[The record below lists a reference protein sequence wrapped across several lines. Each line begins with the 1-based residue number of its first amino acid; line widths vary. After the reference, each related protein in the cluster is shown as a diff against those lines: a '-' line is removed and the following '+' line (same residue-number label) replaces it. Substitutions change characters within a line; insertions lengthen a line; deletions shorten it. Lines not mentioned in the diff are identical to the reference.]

1 MKVTKKPLTELHP
14 PERNVRMHT
23 DKQLKEFRRS
33 VEMFGQIR
41 PIVVDEGGTILA
53 GNGLFETL
61 LSMGRT
67 EADCYIVSGLTEAQ
81 KKKLMLADNKIF
93 GLGVDDLD
101 TMDAF
106 LVELKDDLDIPGFD
120 EDLLKNMVADAEE
133 ITETLQE
140 YGTLDEE
147 EVEKIKAAGERK
159 DFYMSAGRGE
169 KSDDP
174 PKDIS
179 QPEEVK
185 EPTHRDVVCPQCG
198 EKLWV

>member
-61 LSMGRT
+61 LSMGHT
-67 EADCYIVSGLTEAQ
+67 EADCYVVSGLTEAQ

-185 EPTHRDVVCPQCG
+185 EPTHRYVVCPQCG
-198 EKLWV
+198 EKIWV